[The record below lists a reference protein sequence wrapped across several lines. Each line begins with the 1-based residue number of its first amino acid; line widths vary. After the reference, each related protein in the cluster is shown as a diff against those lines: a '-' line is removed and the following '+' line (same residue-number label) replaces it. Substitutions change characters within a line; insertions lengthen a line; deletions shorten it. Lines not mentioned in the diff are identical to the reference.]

1 MLPLG
6 LLKILSPH
14 PQAMR
19 LKFEKVFRNWP
30 SSIHNSWDQWVAD
43 YWNASKPARQ
53 PEAKPA
59 TNNNNNN
66 RGNNTTCRADIFHK
80 NLQPFLVFCWS
91 WSGIAGGGYAII
103 WIGYPHP
110 CTQNNHFWD
119 SETIGNSI
127 WSLTPEDM
135 QKVAKFNALEKWKS
149 ENKKKIKFRK
159 WSPSLQQHGTY
170 NVIYP
175 PIFSLQKR

>member
-1 MLPLG
+1 
-6 LLKILSPH
+6 
-14 PQAMR
+14 
-19 LKFEKVFRNWP
+19 
-30 SSIHNSWDQWVAD
+30 
-43 YWNASKPARQ
+43 
-53 PEAKPA
+53 
-59 TNNNNNN
+59 
-66 RGNNTTCRADIFHK
+66 
-80 NLQPFLVFCWS
+80 LQPYLFGVLLFMIRHCRR
-91 WSGIAGGGYAII
+91 GYAII

-110 CTQNNHFWD
+110 CTQNNNFWD

-159 WSPSLQQHGTY
+159 WSPCLPQHGIY